1 MRAAMNKSLTR
12 SLNIGFRLELHGRKD
27 WVMSV
32 ETLLVRAR
40 LRLYVALGA
49 RDAPWSLQGP
59 VHGVP
64 RRPVPEPS
72 PAAEL

>member
-1 MRAAMNKSLTR
+1 
-12 SLNIGFRLELHGRKD
+12 
-27 WVMSV
+27 MSV
-32 ETLLVRAR
+32 ETLSVWAR